1 MINQRKLASK
11 MKHIKESTGKKCLL
25 KTKRPNWG
33 SLLPK
38 GQVSLS
44 SEGDRVPLQNTCK
57 IEVST
62 FTFFNKNSLTVT
74 FH

>member
-1 MINQRKLASK
+1 MTNQRKLASK
-11 MKHIKESTGKKCLL
+11 TKHIKESTGKKCLL

-33 SLLPK
+33 MHPK